1 MVCRKF
7 SIKKINQS
15 YLFIL
20 INRYKKISA
29 GRKNYSFHYKRVIK
43 NILLS
48 KLYKKNIIPNKDL
61 LTFNDCKFSIE
72 IVYKSK

>member
-15 YLFIL
+15 YLFVL
-20 INRYKKISA
+20 INKYKNVSS
-29 GRKNYSFHYKRVIK
+29 GRKNYSFHYRRVLK

-48 KLYKKNIIPNKDL
+48 KLYKKKIIPNYDFLEYKD
-61 LTFNDCKFSIE
+61 
-72 IVYKSK
+72 YKSSIKMLYKYK